1 MGKDVTGVWVVAL
14 AKCFVTLCVCV
25 YIQQPIVCSLPTAP
39 RPWAQSSCMNI
50 LTAPPPPW
58 VPFITP
64 HDQAVNTAAPALSA
78 AFVWP
83 NNHEEREVDDA
94 RNDLLPL
101 STSFSHFLC
110 LCFPPPSE
118 EWVRGQS
125 AAVCCFRQCHQHS
138 TSWYAFLCTPV
149 ILSFI
154 IV

>member
-1 MGKDVTGVWVVAL
+1 MSPCVSVFT
-14 AKCFVTLCVCV
+14 FISRLCA
-25 YIQQPIVCSLPTAP
+25 PSPP
-39 RPWAQSSCMNI
+39 RPRAQPSCMNI
-50 LTAPPPPW
+50 LTAPPHPAPQPR

-94 RNDLLPL
+94 RKDLLPL

-110 LCFPPPSE
+110 LCFPPPSSE

-125 AAVCCFRQCHQHS
+125 ATVCCFGQCNQRS
-138 TSWYAFLCTPV
+138 TSWIPFLCTSM
-149 ILSFI
+149 LFI
-154 IV
+154 R